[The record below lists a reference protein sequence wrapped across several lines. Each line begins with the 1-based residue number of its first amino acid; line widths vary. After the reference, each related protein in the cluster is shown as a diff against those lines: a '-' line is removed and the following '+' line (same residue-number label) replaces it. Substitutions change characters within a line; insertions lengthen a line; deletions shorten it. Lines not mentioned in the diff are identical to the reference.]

1 MEPFVMQKLLAI
13 IPAVL
18 IGAAPLAANADEGLA
33 VGGAVGGAATGAVV
47 GGPVGAVIG
56 GVLGAVIGGAIE
68 PPPPEVVTYVQGQ
81 TLEPVYL
88 DGQLVVGAT
97 VPSTIYIEPVPQN
110 VYVAPDGRLYGY
122 AVVNG
127 QQVVIDMQTRAIVA
141 IVG

>member
-1 MEPFVMQKLLAI
+1 MQKFLAI

-18 IGAAPLAANADEGLA
+18 IGAVPLAAQADDNLA

-47 GGPVGAVIG
+47 GGPVGAVVG

-68 PPPPEVVTYVQGQ
+68 PPPAEVVTYVQGQ

-97 VPSTIYIEPVPQN
+97 VPQTIYVEPVPQN
-110 VYVAPDGRLYGY
+110 VYVAQDGRLYGY
-122 AVVNG
+122 AFVNG
-127 QQVVIDMQTRAIVA
+127 QQVVIDMETRAIVA